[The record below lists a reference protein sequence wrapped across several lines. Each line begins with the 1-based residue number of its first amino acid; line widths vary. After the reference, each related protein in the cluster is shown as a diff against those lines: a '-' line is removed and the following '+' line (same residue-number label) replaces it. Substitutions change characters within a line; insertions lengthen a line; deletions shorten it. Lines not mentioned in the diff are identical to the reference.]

1 MFSEKIKEINENY
14 RVTLKKIKPQDEN
27 EESTSFL
34 TGQKIEIIIYSK
46 NENHTLN
53 HQISI
58 TIDTRTRLRQNPR
71 QAMIDLL
78 HKKIKKRLISKCD
91 YLHIFVDGEDHYGL
105 LFVDDKTK
113 IAEKITNTLIIGITA
128 FKNKK

>member
-1 MFSEKIKEINENY
+1 M
-14 RVTLKKIKPQDEN
+14 
-27 EESTSFL
+27 

-53 HQISI
+53 HQTSI
-58 TIDTRTRLRQNPR
+58 TIDMRTKLGQNPR

-113 IAEKITNTLIIGITA
+113 IAEKITNTLIIGTTA